1 MKIPGQLTET
11 ENDKPTQTVID
22 VVPVICVTTIYVK
35 LIVSEPY
42 DNLRLFFPNLSCD
55 II

>member
-1 MKIPGQLTET
+1 MKIPDQLTGT

-35 LIVSEPY
+35 LIVSELY
-42 DNLRLFFPNLSCD
+42 NLRLFFPNLSCD